1 MVRSHQPDQPAMF
14 EPMIRRAHHQSAR
27 MLGVTAKNQW
37 QPIYGDDIGPTKSDR
52 IRSGVGLGVVLVILG
67 TALAAGLALSVL
79 ALFGLFGA
87 AVG

>member
-1 MVRSHQPDQPAMF
+1 MSEVMN
-14 EPMIRRAHHQSAR
+14 RRAPQPSAR
-27 MLGVTAKNQW
+27 MVGVTAKNNW
-37 QPIYGDDIGPTKSDR
+37 QPIYGNDIGPSTSDR

>member
-1 MVRSHQPDQPAMF
+1 MW
-14 EPMIRRAHHQSAR
+14 E
-27 MLGVTAKNQW
+27 VTAKNQW
-37 QPIYGDDIGPTKSDR
+37 QPIYGNDIGPTTTDR
-52 IRSGVGLGVVLVILG
+52 IRSGIGLGVVLVILG